1 MAPVTAIIVTYG
13 AAPTLHL
20 AVEALVRHSSR
31 ELGGI
36 IVVVQPDVGG
46 VLADVPTIDFRIDV
60 VVLDDNIGFG
70 PANNLAV
77 AKCDTEYVA
86 FVNPD
91 LIVTEGWMTPLI
103 RALDDSAVAIA
114 APPLLDGEGYLVE
127 AGQAILSDG
136 GTHALGGPRWPGEY
150 HELMF
155 SRDVDYASA
164 ACWLM
169 RRSTFDELGG
179 FDSRYAPAYFEDS
192 DLALT
197 AWSRGL
203 ATRLVAERPVVH
215 HHEGASSER
224 VALAERSRRLFEA
237 KWAALLEGQ
246 PSRELLVESPRTVRD
261 HRASQKVVVMVDG
274 DSDTVVVERV
284 ANEAADLARTQP
296 RHRVTLVVPDSE
308 IVARLRRQ
316 HRGAGLEIITTE
328 CWRGDDVEAEV
339 RRVRT

>member
-13 AAPTLHL
+13 DTPTLRL
-20 AVEALVRHSSR
+20 AIEALVRHSSR
-31 ELGGI
+31 ELGRI
-36 IVVVQPDVGG
+36 IVVVQPDAGG
-46 VLADVPTIDFRIDV
+46 VRADVPPSDFFIDI
-60 VVLDDNIGFG
+60 VVLDDNVGFG

-77 AKCDTEYVA
+77 AMCDSEYVA

-91 LIVTEGWMTPLI
+91 LIVTESWMTPLI
-103 RALDDSAVAIA
+103 GALDDPAVAIA

-155 SRDVDYASA
+155 SRDLDYASA

-169 RRSTFDELGG
+169 RRSTFDQLGG

-197 AWSRGL
+197 AWSQGL

-215 HHEGASSER
+215 LHEGASPDR
-224 VALAERSRRLFEA
+224 VALAERSRRLFQT
-237 KWAALLEGQ
+237 KWAAQLEGQ
-246 PSRELLVESPRTVRD
+246 PSRGLLVESPRSVRD
-261 HRASQKVVVMVDG
+261 HRASKKVVVMVDG
-274 DSDTVVVERV
+274 DSDTAVVER
-284 ANEAADLARTQP
+284 AATEAADLARTQP
-296 RHRVTLVVPDSE
+296 RDRITLVVPDSE

-316 HRGAGLEIITTE
+316 HRGAGLEIITSE
-328 CWRGDDVEAEV
+328 YWRGDDVEVEL
-339 RRVRT
+339 RRVPT

>member
-13 AAPTLHL
+13 ASPTLRL
-20 AVEALVRHSSR
+20 TIEALVRHSSR
-31 ELGGI
+31 ELGRI
-36 IVVVQPDVGG
+36 MVVVQPDFGG
-46 VLADVPTIDFRIDV
+46 ALADVPTIDFQIDV

-77 AKCDTEYVA
+77 SKCDTEYVA

-103 RALDDSAVAIA
+103 HALDDPAVAIA
-114 APPLLDGEGYLVE
+114 APPLLDGDGYLVE

-136 GTHALGGPRWPGEY
+136 GTHALGGPRWSGEY

-179 FDSRYAPAYFEDS
+179 FDPRFAPAYFEDS
-192 DLALT
+192 DMALT

-215 HHEGASSER
+215 HHEGASSDR
-224 VALAERSRRLFEA
+224 VVLAERSRRSFEA
-237 KWAALLEGQ
+237 KWAAQLGDQ
-246 PSRELLVESPRTVRD
+246 PSRRLISESPRTVRD
-261 HRASQKVVVMVDG
+261 HRASQKVVIMVDDG
-274 DSDTVVVERV
+274 SDATVVER
-284 ANEAADLARTQP
+284 AASEAADLARTQP
-296 RHRVTLVVPDSE
+296 RDRITLVVPNSE

-316 HRGAGLEIITTE
+316 HRGAGLEIITAE
-328 CWRGDDVEAEV
+328 CWQGDDVETEV
-339 RRVRT
+339 RRVPT